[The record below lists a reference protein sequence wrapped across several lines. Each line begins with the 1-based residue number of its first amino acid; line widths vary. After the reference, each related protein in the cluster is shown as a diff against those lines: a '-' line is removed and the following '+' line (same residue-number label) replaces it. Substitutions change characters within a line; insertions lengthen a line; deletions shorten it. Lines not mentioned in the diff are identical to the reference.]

1 MRLDWWTFALQTVN
15 FAILVW
21 LLHRFLY
28 KPVLRMID
36 ARRAEVQHQYD
47 EARLTEE
54 AAKARLAELEGQR
67 AAIAA
72 ERRAALEAAAK
83 EARQLAETRRAQTN
97 RELQTLLDTGR
108 KTLAAERERALLE
121 VQRIALDLGAEF
133 AQRLLEEVPMPLRAE
148 AWMTRI
154 EQYLN
159 ALAGPEREGLK
170 RQLANGASLVI
181 VTAASLPA
189 AASDSWRERLSLL
202 LGEGIALTFEVQP
215 ELIAGVE
222 LRFPTAVVHLSWK
235 DTLALM
241 RIAGDSRAHPH

>member
-133 AQRLLEEVPMPLRAE
+133 AQRLLEEVPMPLRVIAE
-148 AWMTRI
+148 LPDRHG
-154 EQYLN
+154 
-159 ALAGPEREGLK
+159 AGPQMGIDAKQQSVVLAAITEGLQNQ
-170 RQLANGASLVI
+170 RGGDQIGSLA
-181 VTAASLPA
+181 T
-189 AASDSWRERLSLL
+189 
-202 LGEGIALTFEVQP
+202 
-215 ELIAGVE
+215 
-222 LRFPTAVVHLSWK
+222 
-235 DTLALM
+235 
-241 RIAGDSRAHPH
+241 